1 MSNQGPSPALFFDTI
16 SSYQRTEALRAA
28 IELGLF
34 SHFGGAARTAD
45 QLATACQASPR
56 GVRILA
62 DYLTILG
69 FLTKHGDQ
77 YELTPDSKLFLD
89 RASPAYLGGASTF
102 MLSPDL
108 RDCFLKLTEA
118 VRRGG
123 TAVSD
128 EGTVSHDNPIWVEF
142 ARAMAPLMQMPAQLL
157 AGLVGGD
164 AGRPLRVL
172 DVAAG
177 HGLFGIAI
185 AQAYPKA
192 HITALD
198 WPNVLAVAKENAER
212 AGIAGRYTLKP
223 GSAFDLDWGGPY
235 DIVLFTNFL
244 HHFDVPTNETL
255 ARKAFAALAPGGRA
269 LTLEFIPEPNR
280 IEPPS
285 TAGFALVMLA
295 TTARGD
301 AYTFA
306 ELQVDLRECGIRSQR
321 IPPASADDAAGG
333 GVVQELRS
341 ERPGAAARVHRS
353 AGLRPRRPPDRRS
366 PFLRTPTPVLPSPG
380 FAGEGMGARVFFC
393 ASPIASCFPRWYTR
407 TDQFTPSSSR
417 DASP

>member
-34 SHFGGAARTAD
+34 SHFGGAARTVAH
-45 QLATACQASPR
+45 LAKACQSSPR

-128 EGTVSHDNPIWVEF
+128 EGTVSHDNAIWVEF

-157 AGLVGGD
+157 AGLVGGESS
-164 AGRPLRVL
+164 RPLRVL
-172 DVAAG
+172 DIAAG

-198 WPNVLAVAKENAER
+198 WPNVLVVAKENAER
-212 AGIAGRYTLKP
+212 AGISGRYTLNS
-223 GSAFDLDWGGPY
+223 GSAFDVDWGGPY

-244 HHFDVPTNETL
+244 HHFDEPTNEKL

-269 LTLEFIPEPNR
+269 LTLEFIPEPDR
-280 IEPPS
+280 ISPPA

-306 ELQVDLRECGIRSQR
+306 ELQSIFANAEFV
-321 IPPASADDAAGG
+321 
-333 GVVQELRS
+333 RS
-341 ERPGAAARVHRS
+341 EFHP
-353 AGLRPRRPPDRRS
+353 LPPTTQQAVVS
-366 PFLRTPTPVLPSPG
+366 FKN
-380 FAGEGMGARVFFC
+380 
-393 ASPIASCFPRWYTR
+393 
-407 TDQFTPSSSR
+407 
-417 DASP
+417 

>member
-1 MSNQGPSPALFFDTI
+1 MQNQGPSPVLFFDTI

-28 IELGLF
+28 IELEFF
-34 SHFGGAARTAD
+34 SKFGGARRTAD
-45 QLATACQASPR
+45 DLATACQVPQR
-56 GVRILA
+56 GIRILA

-69 FLTKHGDQ
+69 FLTKHGDR

-89 RASPAYLGGASTF
+89 RASPAYLGGAADF

-108 RDCFLKLTEA
+108 RECFLKLTDA

-142 ARAMAPLMQMPAQLL
+142 ARAMGPLMQMPAQLL

-164 AGRPLRVL
+164 KNRPLRIL

-185 AQAYPKA
+185 AKERPNA
-192 HITALD
+192 HVTALD

-212 AGIAGRYTLKP
+212 AGISGRYTLLP
-223 GSAFDLDWGGPY
+223 GSAFDVDWGGPY

-244 HHFDVPTNETL
+244 HHFDVPTNEQL

-269 LTLEFIPEPNR
+269 LTLEFIPEPDR
-280 IEPPS
+280 VTPPA

-306 ELQVDLRECGIRSQR
+306 ELQSIF
-321 IPPASADDAAGG
+321 ANAGFA
-333 GVVQELRS
+333 RS
-341 ERPGAAARVHRS
+341 EFHP
-353 AGLRPRRPPDRRS
+353 LPPTTQQVVVS
-366 PFLRTPTPVLPSPG
+366 VKS
-380 FAGEGMGARVFFC
+380 
-393 ASPIASCFPRWYTR
+393 
-407 TDQFTPSSSR
+407 
-417 DASP
+417 